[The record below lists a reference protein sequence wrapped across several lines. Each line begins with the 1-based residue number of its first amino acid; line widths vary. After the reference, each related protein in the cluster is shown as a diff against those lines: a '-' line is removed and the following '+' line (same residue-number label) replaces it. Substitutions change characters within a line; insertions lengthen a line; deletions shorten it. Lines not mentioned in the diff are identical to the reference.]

1 MTHSLARLI
10 QSDGLIPDGGGDVRI
25 TGLTSD
31 SRKVENGFLFA
42 ALPGT
47 NTDGQKFL
55 ADAASRGAVAAIVG
69 EGVLDVAGLT
79 LVRCV
84 NPRRLLALAAAR
96 FFDDQP
102 DTIVAVTG
110 TNGKTSV
117 AVFVRQIWAEMGF
130 RAASLGTIGI
140 VGPEGVTSLSHTTP
154 DPVALQKAV
163 ADLAKSGVEHL
174 AIEASSHGLVQN
186 RLDGL
191 MISAG
196 AFTNLTRDHLDY
208 HKTLEDYL
216 NAKMDL
222 FERLLPKGAPAVINA
237 DIPDAT
243 LIRLR
248 CEAAGLVPFL
258 VGEKG
263 EGIRIVSRQESETD
277 QLLKLQMSDGV
288 FDVPLP
294 LVGEFQASNAVV
306 AAGLVIAT
314 GGEPSLVRH
323 ALASLH
329 GATGRLELVGKSAD
343 GARVFVDYAHTPD
356 AIETALKALRPSTT
370 GKLHIVFGCGG
381 DRDKGKRP
389 LMAAAAAAFADAVY
403 ITDDN
408 PRTEDAAIIRSE
420 VLAGAPAATEIAD
433 RGKAIATAVSCL
445 GSGDVL
451 LIAGKGH
458 EPGQIIGTETRP
470 FSDHDAA
477 RAALAGVEYHAV

>member
-69 EGVLDVAGLT
+69 EGALDVAGLT

-174 AIEASSHGLVQN
+174 AIEASSHGLF
-186 RLDGL
+186 RTGL
-191 MISAG
+191 MDS
-196 AFTNLTRDHLDY
+196 
-208 HKTLEDYL
+208 
-216 NAKMDL
+216 
-222 FERLLPKGAPAVINA
+222 
-237 DIPDAT
+237 
-243 LIRLR
+243 
-248 CEAAGLVPFL
+248 
-258 VGEKG
+258 
-263 EGIRIVSRQESETD
+263 
-277 QLLKLQMSDGV
+277 
-288 FDVPLP
+288 
-294 LVGEFQASNAVV
+294 
-306 AAGLVIAT
+306 
-314 GGEPSLVRH
+314 
-323 ALASLH
+323 
-329 GATGRLELVGKSAD
+329 
-343 GARVFVDYAHTPD
+343 
-356 AIETALKALRPSTT
+356 
-370 GKLHIVFGCGG
+370 
-381 DRDKGKRP
+381 
-389 LMAAAAAAFADAVY
+389 
-403 ITDDN
+403 
-408 PRTEDAAIIRSE
+408 
-420 VLAGAPAATEIAD
+420 
-433 RGKAIATAVSCL
+433 
-445 GSGDVL
+445 
-451 LIAGKGH
+451 
-458 EPGQIIGTETRP
+458 
-470 FSDHDAA
+470 
-477 RAALAGVEYHAV
+477 